1 MKINTSITRYD
12 IKNLNAI
19 VDKVSLIKDECKKLK
34 YFADDMAKKA
44 NVVSKSFTSENM
56 NRTEEV
62 LKNFSNKLENADKE
76 FNELLE
82 SVNEFTNKIKHA
94 WRQW

>member
-1 MKINTSITRYD
+1 MRINTSITSYD

-19 VDKVSLIKDECKKLK
+19 IDKVSIIKSEWSKLK

-62 LKNFSNKLENADKE
+62 LKKFSNKLENADKE

-94 WRQW
+94 WREW